1 MRNVSSTTKFTLA
14 AMSTALSTLI
24 LYVASVTGISKLAA
38 LFAASLF
45 LRIPIEE
52 KGGVFY
58 GFLSYVATSLLA
70 LLLTADKKFAPAYV
84 LFFGLYAFVQ
94 YGINRLTDNKLVSF
108 IPKFFSCNFLIMLCI
123 WVIGSVMK
131 IGLSLPESIARFK
144 LSLGII
150 IALTEVVIIV
160 GIVLYDFCV
169 KVYTKHIR
177 KVLVKRD

>member
-24 LYVASVTGISKLAA
+24 LYVSSVAGISKLAA
-38 LFAASLF
+38 LFAASLL

-52 KGGVFY
+52 KGGIFY
-58 GFLSYVATSLLA
+58 GFLSYIATSLLL
-70 LLLTADKKFAPAYV
+70 LLLTADKKFALAYV

-94 YGINRLTDNKLVSF
+94 YGMNKLTDNRLLTF
-108 IPKFFSCNFLIMLCI
+108 IPKFFSCNLLLMLYI
-123 WVIGSVMK
+123 WIIGSVMK
-131 IGLSLPESIARFK
+131 LGLSLPESIARFK

-150 IALTEVVIIV
+150 IALTESVIIA
-160 GIVLYDFCV
+160 GMVLYDFCV
-169 KVYTKHIR
+169 KVYTKHMR